1 MCAGDADERV
11 EVGTLKRTL
20 LISICLLALC
30 SCVYIESLMDSI
42 GKTGEK
48 RKTYVISGQV
58 RDKSGM
64 PLAGI
69 PIEVRDAID
78 P

>member
-1 MCAGDADERV
+1 M
-11 EVGTLKRTL
+11 KRTL

-42 GKTGEK
+42 AKTGDK
-48 RKTYVISGQV
+48 RKTYVISGQI
-58 RDKSGM
+58 RDKNGM

-69 PIEVRDAID
+69 PIVIRDAID

>member
-1 MCAGDADERV
+1 MEQGGESEGRAEM
-11 EVGTLKRTL
+11 KRTL

-48 RKTYVISGQV
+48 RKTYVISGQI
-58 RDKSGM
+58 RDKNGM
-64 PLAGI
+64 PLAGV
-69 PIEVRDAID
+69 PIVIRDAIY